1 MSEATSAFSN
11 QRAVNIGFGVLIVL
25 LYVFLMAPL
34 VMIVGAS
41 FTNGLLIEFPPQ
53 GLSLRWYV
61 EFFDRQDLVDGL
73 LLSLRIGA
81 VTAIVTMTVAMMAA
95 MAGQVISGR
104 LSGWFQL
111 GMTLPL
117 LVPELLTAVGLLFF
131 LYKIQLAKTV
141 MGLQMGHILMSF
153 PYAYVSIAAAMR
165 QVPASLEEA
174 SASMGATGW
183 QTFRLVILPLV
194 MPGLAMGGI
203 FAFINS
209 FDLYTI
215 SLLLKPLGGNTLPLA
230 LFDFLTYEFKP
241 TAAAAATLSILLSIL
256 GVALVQ
262 KLVGLQRAF

>member
-1 MSEATSAFSN
+1 MSEMTNTFGH
-11 QRAVNIGFGVLIVL
+11 QKPVNFGFGVLIVL

-34 VMIVGAS
+34 VMIIGAS
-41 FTNGLLIEFPPQ
+41 FTESLMIEFPPQ
-53 GLSLRWYV
+53 GISLRWYV
-61 EFFDRQDLVDGL
+61 EFFNRQDLVDGL
-73 LLSLRIGA
+73 LMSLRIGA
-81 VTAIVTMTVAMMAA
+81 VTAIVTMSVAMMAA

-104 LSGWFQL
+104 MSGWFQL
-111 GMTLPL
+111 SMTLPL

-131 LYKIQLAKTV
+131 PYKLQLAKTV
-141 MGLQMGHILMSF
+141 LGLQMGHILMSF

-165 QVPASLEEA
+165 QVPHALEEA
-174 SASMGATGW
+174 SQSLGATGW